1 MAILPPSL
9 PGRIPTMPAPASIR
23 PPLPVV
29 PVTPV
34 AERKVGDPPSPRPP
48 RPGSFVDT
56 WASPTAASGAGS
68 PAASALAATVPAAL
82 LLSTPNLAHSSP
94 KAEAARGRAAR
105 PAGTPIP
112 EPLDFLRPLGG
123 PEGPVDPESLARELR
138 AGIES
143 SGLFYESHLAEWVE
157 GRRTLADVLAEA
169 RQVASAKVALA
180 AAGEPDPVR
189 DQQVDFLR
197 QGEAAWRLPDT
208 WGDSRLSIGED
219 APEAWYAGVET
230 AHIRLDL
237 DLAGRGRVEVT
248 LRIQGEELVAN
259 VTPAEGLRLEARD
272 LAALSHR
279 LGSLSGLR
287 LAGLTVGPPVAAAA
301 SHPDPWRQAPA
312 IDEPHAPPS

>member
-56 WASPTAASGAGS
+56 WASPTAAPGAGT
-68 PAASALAATVPAAL
+68 PAPGALTATVQAAL
-82 LLSTPNLAHSSP
+82 LLATPSLAQSGP
-94 KAEAARGRAAR
+94 RAEAARSRPAR
-105 PAGTPIP
+105 PAGTPAP
-112 EPLDFLRPLGG
+112 EPLDFPLPLAG
-123 PEGPVDPESLARELR
+123 PEGPADTDALARALK
-138 AGIES
+138 AGVES

-169 RQVASAKVALA
+169 RQVAGAKVALA

-197 QGEAAWRLPDT
+197 QGEAAWRLPAP
-208 WGDSRLSIGED
+208 WADSRLSIGED

-237 DLAGRGRVEVT
+237 DLAGRGRVTVT
-248 LRIQGEELVAN
+248 LRILGEELVAN

-287 LAGLTVGPPVAAAA
+287 LAGLTVGTPVAAAP
-301 SHPDPWRQAPA
+301 SHPDPWRQARGA
-312 IDEPHAPPS
+312 DEPHAQPS